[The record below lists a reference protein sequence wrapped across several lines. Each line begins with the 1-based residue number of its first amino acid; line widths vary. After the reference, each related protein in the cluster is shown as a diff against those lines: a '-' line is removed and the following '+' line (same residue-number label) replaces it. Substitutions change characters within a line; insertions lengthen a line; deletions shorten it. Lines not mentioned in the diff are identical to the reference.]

1 MFTLTD
7 PDTWDDQTS
16 CSLIISLAQRVEK
29 RKTEHSI
36 GFRVYKVLNIDR
48 AFGVYL
54 IFFSSTLT

>member
-29 RKTEHSI
+29 RKTEHAI

-54 IFFSSTLT
+54 I